1 MRNQS
6 QKKSIMDQFESVD
19 EIRVYKGNSHDCDVE
34 CDEIRDGEAL
44 DIEEMGKE
52 MKNNMDNNECNNEI
66 QLDTSL
72 DFTPTIIN
80 EDGGEFA
87 IFDDEIVAK
96 GSEKWNLTIYSQFV
110 SCWMFEN
117 ELRYNIRR
125 MWSRYGLIDAQMDR
139 HGTCY
144 FKFRNHEGMEEVLA
158 KGPWITKEGISALAS
173 SLGKPIRMDNTTAQI
188 CKDGKGRAEYARVLV
203 EFDVNKG
210 FKDEICVQYRSK
222 DNVIKGT
229 KKVKENGKKKES
241 IDVKD
246 VDGFTEVK
254 HRKNNEFRRNDGFG
268 GNQWR
273 EGKRNVWNRNGTYK
287 KKKKEVVSND
297 EEQIKKK
304 GSNVSDKGK
313 DWTIQDVADKAIR
326 ISQNKF
332 ASLENLSENQELNLL
347 KDRIIEEDRLKE
359 AEENNEMNEDV
370 MNGKNIAARKCS
382 ANDVN
387 REESSIIY

>member
-1 MRNQS
+1 MGNQS

-34 CDEIRDGEAL
+34 CDKLRDGASS
-44 DIEEMGKE
+44 
-52 MKNNMDNNECNNEI
+52 
-66 QLDTSL
+66 DTSL

-96 GSEKWNLTIYSQFV
+96 DMEHVTLNSEIMKEWRI
-110 SCWMFEN
+110 
-117 ELRYNIRR
+117 
-125 MWSRYGLIDAQMDR
+125 
-139 HGTCY
+139 
-144 FKFRNHEGMEEVLA
+144 A

-173 SLGKPIRMDNTTAQI
+173 SLGKPIRMDNTAAQI
-188 CKDGKGRAEYARVLV
+188 CKDGKGSAEYARVLV

-210 FKDEICVQYRSK
+210 FKDEICVQYKSK

-254 HRKNNEFRRNDGFG
+254 HKKNNEFKRNDGFG

-297 EEQIKKK
+297 EEQMKKK

-313 DWTIQDVADKAIR
+313 DCTIQDVADKALR
-326 ISQNKF
+326 NSQNKF
-332 ASLENLSENQELNLL
+332 ASLKNLSEKQELNLL
-347 KDRIIEEDRLKE
+347 KDRIIVDQYLNKKLQPTCVET
-359 AEENNEMNEDV
+359 NNWSKDM
-370 MNGKNIAARKCS
+370 I
-382 ANDVN
+382 
-387 REESSIIY
+387 